1 MLKTEL
7 DREGRNIMRL
17 KTLVLAS
24 VLVVAASAVA
34 QGAAMLT
41 PLVVDG
47 ERYFTVEWQT
57 ADTAGQPTVYGRIRN
72 EYGFSARKIRLLVNS
87 LDAAGA
93 VTAQTLAYVPF
104 DITPGT
110 GCYFEARVPARAASY
125 RVSIYQWEWIQSGG
139 GDTIR

>member
-7 DREGRNIMRL
+7 DREGRNIMWF
-17 KTLVLAS
+17 KTLAFAS
-24 VLVVAASAVA
+24 LLVVAVSAVA

-47 ERYFTVEWQT
+47 ERYFTLDWQA
-57 ADTAGQPTVYGRIRN
+57 ADSHGHPTVYGRIRN
-72 EYGFSARKIRLLVNS
+72 EYGFSARRVRLLINS

-104 DITPGT
+104 EVAPGT
-110 GCYFEARVPARAASY
+110 GGYFEARVPARAASY

-139 GDTIR
+139 GDTVR

>member
-1 MLKTEL
+1 MWF
-7 DREGRNIMRL
+7 R
-17 KTLVLAS
+17 TLALAS
-24 VLVVAASAVA
+24 VLVAVAFGIA

-47 ERYFTVEWQT
+47 ERYFTVEWQA
-57 ADTAGQPTVYGRIRN
+57 ADTHGRLVVYGRIRN
-72 EYGFSARKIRLLVNS
+72 EYGFAARKVRLLIDS

-93 VTAQTLAYVPF
+93 VTAQTIAYVPF
-104 DITPGT
+104 DVTPGT
-110 GCYFEARVPARAASY
+110 GGWFEARVPAPAASY